1 MSFNPNKVSN
11 DFSSVPQ
18 IAVEDMAQIAAQG
31 YKTIINCRPDRE
43 GGAEQ
48 PLSDDLKRAAEK
60 AGLVYAHIPVIP
72 GNITQDNVAACAAFI
87 AHAPTPILGFCKTGV
102 RAGNLYKMAS
112 DKTGSQKKS
121 VLAKAGDWM
130 KSKCLI
136 RRLWLKLKGT
146 ASCKAC

>member
-1 MSFNPNKVSN
+1 MSVNPNKVSN

-60 AGLVYAHIPVIP
+60 AGLGYVHIPVIP

-87 AHAPTPILGFCKTGV
+87 ANAPAPILGFCKTGV
-102 RAGNLYKMAS
+102 RAGNLYQLAS
-112 DKTGSQKKS
+112 SNAGSQNKS
-121 VLAKAGDWM
+121 VFAKACEWL

-136 RRLWLKLKGT
+136 RRLWLKLKG
-146 ASCKAC
+146 ASSCKPC